1 MWPLWG
7 YRAMTKSK
15 KDLGVCVCVC
25 TTAGEL
31 RIPRRVSPFRGDE
44 GISKKP
50 KTKNQKQK

>member
-25 TTAGEL
+25 VQLQANYEFPAAFPHSGAM
-31 RIPRRVSPFRGDE
+31 RG
-44 GISKKP
+44 SV
-50 KTKNQKQK
+50 KNQKPK